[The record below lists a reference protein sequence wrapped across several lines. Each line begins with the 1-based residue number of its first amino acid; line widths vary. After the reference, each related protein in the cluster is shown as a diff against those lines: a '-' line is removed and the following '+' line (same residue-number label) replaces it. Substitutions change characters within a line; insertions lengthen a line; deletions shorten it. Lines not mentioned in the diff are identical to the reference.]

1 MTYSDM
7 FNLAYG
13 HKGQVVLRMWV
24 WVSAAVTKTKKKRKE
39 VLTDSHKLHSEL

>member
-1 MTYSDM
+1 M

-13 HKGQVVLRMWV
+13 HKGQAVLRMWV
-24 WVSAAVTKTKKKRKE
+24 SAGVTKTIKKRKE